1 MLGWLLLL
9 VLMIVRLLDG
19 HWHGVPH
26 GLIGR
31 GHRVRD
37 HPHRIHGQYYSVA
50 VLVEIG
56 LVEAEDG
63 DGFADGSDGAH

>member
-37 HPHRIHGQYYSVA
+37 HPHRIHGEHYSVV
-50 VLVEIG
+50 VLAEIG
-56 LVEAEDG
+56 LAEDG
-63 DGFADGSDGAH
+63 DRFVDGSDGAH

>member
-19 HWHGVPH
+19 HRHGVPH

-37 HPHRIHGQYYSVA
+37 HPHRIHGV